1 MPQIENSDDLRFIA
15 NHPFFLFSGVRK
27 KGAELP
33 VTEGWHLR
41 ANFKNVIL
49 P

>member
-1 MPQIENSDDLRFIA
+1 MICYLLRIIR
-15 NHPFFLFSGVRK
+15 FLFSGVRK

-33 VTEGWHLR
+33 VTEGWLLR